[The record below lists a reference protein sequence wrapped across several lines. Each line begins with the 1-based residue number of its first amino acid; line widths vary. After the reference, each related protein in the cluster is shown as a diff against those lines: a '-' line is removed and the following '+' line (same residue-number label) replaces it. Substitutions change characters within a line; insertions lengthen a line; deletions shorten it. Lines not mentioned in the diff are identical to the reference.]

1 MIHPQARRAFTFLQQ
16 QEPYRIQSMEQLS
29 TLLWHLADLP
39 ALSHLSQSLI
49 SISRSS
55 PQAWIAVGNCFS
67 LQKDHDEAM
76 RCFRRATQVDEGCAY
91 AWTLCGYE
99 AVEMEEYERAMA
111 FYRTAIRT
119 DARHYNAWYVLFFFF
134 FFFFRTRRHRQL
146 TKKRYGMGLV
156 YLKTDRPRYA
166 EHHFRR
172 AVEINPTNPVLLCCV
187 GMVSWGVILPT

>member
-1 MIHPQARRAFTFLQQ
+1 
-16 QEPYRIQSMEQLS
+16 MEQLS
-29 TLLWHLADLP
+29 TLLWHLTDLP

-119 DARHYNAWYVLFFFF
+119 DARHYNAWYVFFFF
-134 FFFFRTRRHRQL
+134 SYQAASTADQEKVWDGTSL
-146 TKKRYGMGLV
+146 SQNG
-156 YLKTDRPRYA
+156 
-166 EHHFRR
+166 
-172 AVEINPTNPVLLCCV
+172 
-187 GMVSWGVILPT
+187 